1 MPNRINSS
9 LDQNKFIPIHVCTI
23 PMLCRRQAKNTAT
36 NHATDLAT
44 NHTSNL
50 ATNLTHR
57 SCHHHHH
64 CCRHC
69 GHHCCHPRRRRHRP
83 CCRHPYCRCRLC
95 LSSSLTLSSSSPV
108 VLTVLAGRPCRHR
121 HRPRCCHPYQCRCPH
136 PLSLP
141 SLPVA
146 ILARWQGRPRP
157 LLSLFSPVVVF
168 AVTITIAVV
177 AAIPSAASFS

>member
-23 PMLCRRQAKNTAT
+23 PTVCRRQAKNTAT

-50 ATNLTHR
+50 ATDLTHQ

-64 CCRHC
+64 CCHRC
-69 GHHCCHPRRRRHRP
+69 GHHCCRPRRCRRRP
-83 CCRHPYCRCRLC
+83 CFRHPCCCRRPR
-95 LSSSLTLSSSSPV
+95 LSSSLMSSLSSPV
-108 VLTVLAGRPCRHR
+108 VLTVLAGRPCRRR
-121 HRPRCCHPYQCRCPH
+121 HRPCCCRPYQRCRPR

-141 SLPVA
+141 SLPVGKDV
-146 ILARWQGRPRP
+146 LNRCRCCPC
-157 LLSLFSPVVVF
+157 LLSSSLLPSPL
-168 AVTITIAVV
+168 
-177 AAIPSAASFS
+177 PSSPPFLPLPLSVD